1 MTTKRCATCGNN
13 VERKDCHK
21 NRFGEYICRTCQ
33 AAGLKATPLRKQ
45 RHVTKKML
53 KKMARWALLGMAAAV
68 TYVVVVKM
76 LFNLFV
82 PAE

>member
-1 MTTKRCATCGNN
+1 MTTRRCATCGNT
-13 VERKDCHK
+13 VERKNCHK

-45 RHVTKKML
+45 RHVTKKVI
-53 KKMARWALLGMAAAV
+53 KKMTRWALLLAGGAV
-68 TYVVVVKM
+68 AYLLLTKM